1 MKHGSR
7 YPRARPFFFLFGLI
21 VLGSLVGYSFYCA
34 VLQTDKELKTA
45 QGSVQNLIQF
55 YWDAEDI
62 VFDRSVTEASEAD
75 PAPEPSPP
83 PPVESP
89 AP

>member
-1 MKHGSR
+1 ML
-7 YPRARPFFFLFGLI
+7 A
-21 VLGSLVGYSFYCA
+21 SLVGYSFYRA

-62 VFDRSVTEASEAD
+62 TFPSGDRIVVDTSETNS
-75 PAPEPSPP
+75 PSEPSPSSTETP
-83 PPVESP
+83 AESP
-89 AP
+89 VP